1 MAFQLGDISA
11 DRLLKM
17 ALDAFNS
24 TRQHRYATRIQRLPA
39 VPNIVVTGHD
49 IEESIFDIEQ
59 VLMYMKKPW
68 CICLA
73 GTSTETLF
81 MRLHDYMILDN
92 KR

>member
-1 MAFQLGDISA
+1 
-11 DRLLKM
+11 
-17 ALDAFNS
+17 
-24 TRQHRYATRIQRLPA
+24 
-39 VPNIVVTGHD
+39 VVTGHD

-81 MRLHDYMILDN
+81 MRLHDYVILDN